1 MRNVCVCLI
10 VMCCCI
16 IVSSTGCS
24 RCCVKD
30 EEPAAFKRM
39 EDFHWPEGK
48 RAAISLTFDDA
59 RLSQVDRGIPILDEY
74 GMKATFYVSFGSL
87 EQRLEVWKAAVA
99 NGHEIGNHSL
109 VHPCSGNFPFARE
122 RALEDYTLDQMR
134 SELRQ
139 ASDKIEDLLGVRP
152 ISFAYPCGQKYV
164 GRGRNYR
171 SYVPLVAEEF
181 LTGRGWM
188 NEWAN
193 DPTFCDMANLMGV
206 ELDGKS
212 FEQVK
217 QVMDRVLKDGGWL
230 VFAGHDIGDGGRQTT
245 LASTL
250 RALCE
255 YAQDPANGIWLD
267 TVESISRHILRQ
279 RSPAGAGESDQK
291 LSGMGGPHGQP
302 NLNVLPAG

>member
-1 MRNVCVCLI
+1 MRPVSFCLT
-10 VMCCCI
+10 VTCCLLF
-16 IVSSTGCS
+16 VGFTGCS
-24 RCCVKD
+24 RSEMQVK
-30 EEPAAFKRM
+30 EPASFKRM

-48 RAAISLTFDDA
+48 HAAISLTFDDA
-59 RLSQVDRGIPILDEY
+59 RLSQIDRGIPLLDEN
-74 GMKATFYVSFGSL
+74 GVKATFYVSPKSM
-87 EQRLEVWKAAVA
+87 EQRQAGWKAAVA

-109 VHPCSGNFPFARE
+109 VHPCSGNFPFSRDK
-122 RALEDYTLDQMR
+122 ALEDYTLDQMR

-139 ASDKIEDLLGVRP
+139 ASDIIENQLGVRP
-152 ISFAYPCGQKYV
+152 VSFAYPCGQKYV
-164 GRGRNYR
+164 GRGRNFK
-171 SYVPLVAEEF
+171 SYVPLIAEEF

-193 DPTFCDMANLMGV
+193 DPAFCDMANLMGV

-230 VFAGHDIGDGGRQTT
+230 IFAGHEIGDGGRQTT

-250 RALCE
+250 KALCE

-267 TVESISRHILRQ
+267 TVESVSRYIMEQ
-279 RSPAGAGESDQK
+279 RSSMHVAKA
-291 LSGMGGPHGQP
+291 
-302 NLNVLPAG
+302 N

>member
-1 MRNVCVCLI
+1 MKRVSMGLI
-10 VMCCCI
+10 ILCWFCSIGVI
-16 IVSSTGCS
+16 GCS
-24 RCCVKD
+24 RSTMTT
-30 EEPAAFKRM
+30 EEPATFQRM
-39 EDFHWPEGK
+39 EDFRWPEGK

-59 RLSQVDRGIPILDEY
+59 RLSQVDRGIPIFDEY
-74 GMKATFYVSFGSL
+74 GTKATFYVSMGSL
-87 EQRLEVWKAAVA
+87 KKRLEAWKAAVA

-109 VHPCSGNFPFARE
+109 LHPCSGNFPFSRDK
-122 RALEDYTLDQMR
+122 ALEDYTYEQMR

-139 ASDKIEDLLGVRP
+139 ASDEIEDLVGVRP
-152 ISFAYPCGQKYV
+152 VSFAYPCGQKYV
-164 GRGRNYR
+164 GRGRNYK
-171 SYVPLVAEEF
+171 SYVPLIAEEF
-181 LTGRGWM
+181 LSGRGWM

-193 DPTFCDMANLMGV
+193 DPGFCDMANLMGV

-230 VFAGHDIGDGGRQTT
+230 VFAGHEIGDDKRRQTT

-267 TVESISRHILRQ
+267 SVENVSRYIIEQ
-279 RSPAGAGESDQK
+279 RSSAHVVKAD
-291 LSGMGGPHGQP
+291 
-302 NLNVLPAG
+302 

>member
-1 MRNVCVCLI
+1 MRGISICVT
-10 VMCCCI
+10 VMCCLSF
-16 IVSSTGCS
+16 VGFAGCS
-24 RCCVKD
+24 QSGVQDK
-30 EEPAAFKRM
+30 ELVAFERM
-39 EDFHWPEGK
+39 DNFRWPEGK

-59 RLSQVDRGIPILDEY
+59 RFSQVDRGIPILDEY
-74 GMKATFYVSFGSL
+74 DTKATFYVSFGSL
-87 EQRLEVWKAAVA
+87 EKRLEAWKAAVA

-152 ISFAYPCGQKYV
+152 VSFAYPCGQKYV
-164 GRGRNYR
+164 GRGRDFR

-193 DPTFCDMANLMGV
+193 DPAFCDMANLMGV

-267 TVESISRHILRQ
+267 SVENVSRYIVEQ
-279 RSPAGAGESDQK
+279 RSSA
-291 LSGMGGPHGQP
+291 HG
-302 NLNVLPAG
+302 VKAD

>member
-1 MRNVCVCLI
+1 
-10 VMCCCI
+10 
-16 IVSSTGCS
+16 
-24 RCCVKD
+24 
-30 EEPAAFKRM
+30 M

-59 RLSQVDRGIPILDEY
+59 RLSQIDRGIPLLDEY
-74 GMKATFYVSFGSL
+74 GVKATFYVSPKSM
-87 EQRLEVWKAAVA
+87 EQRRAGWKAAVA

-109 VHPCSGNFPFARE
+109 VHPCSGNFPFSRDK
-122 RALEDYTLDQMR
+122 ALEDYTLDQMR

-139 ASDKIEDLLGVRP
+139 ASDIIENQFGVRP
-152 ISFAYPCGQKYV
+152 VSFAYPCGQKYV
-164 GRGRNYR
+164 GRGRNFK
-171 SYVPLVAEEF
+171 SYVPLIAEEF

-193 DPTFCDMANLMGV
+193 DPAFCDMANLMGV

-230 VFAGHDIGDGGRQTT
+230 IFAGHEIGDGGRQTT

-250 RALCE
+250 KALCE

-267 TVESISRHILRQ
+267 TVESVSRYIIEQ
-279 RSPAGAGESDQK
+279 RSSA
-291 LSGMGGPHGQP
+291 
-302 NLNVLPAG
+302 NVAKAN

>member
-1 MRNVCVCLI
+1 MRNSCVCLI
-10 VMCCCI
+10 VICCCV

-24 RCCVKD
+24 RFGVQGN
-30 EEPAAFKRM
+30 EPAVFNRM
-39 EDFHWPEGK
+39 EGFRWPEGK

-59 RLSQVDRGIPILDEY
+59 RYSQVSRGLPILDEY
-74 GMKATFYVSFGSL
+74 GTNATFYVSIRPM
-87 EQRLEVWKAAVA
+87 EARLEAWKAAVA

-109 VHPCSGNFPFARE
+109 VHPCSGNFPFSRDK
-122 RALEDYTLDQMR
+122 ALEDYTLDQMR

-139 ASDKIEDLLGVRP
+139 ASETIEHLLGIRP
-152 ISFAYPCGQKYV
+152 VSFAYPCGQKYV
-164 GRGRNYR
+164 GRGRNLK

-193 DPTFCDMANLMGV
+193 DPAFCDLASLMGV

-230 VFAGHDIGDGGRQTT
+230 VFAGHEIGDGGRQTT
-245 LASTL
+245 LESTL

-267 TVESISRHILRQ
+267 TVESVSRYILEQ
-279 RSPAGAGESDQK
+279 RSPVGIVKA
-291 LSGMGGPHGQP
+291 
-302 NLNVLPAG
+302 N